1 MRPLIVFGTRP
12 EAIKLVSVWRAFQQ
26 AGIEPMVVDTGQ
38 QADIGTQA
46 SAAVGL
52 KADVS
57 LELMQ
62 PRQTPQ
68 QFLSRCLQALQ
79 EKFGDAAGFD
89 QVVVQGD
96 TTSTLAGALFGFYR
110 GRPVAHVE
118 AGMRTG
124 DLASPFPEEG
134 HRRLV
139 AQVTHWHFCPTRRER
154 NTLLRENVPGSR
166 IFVVGNTGID
176 ALEQVCQASSDMRQA
191 RAEPLVL
198 VTTHRRENLD
208 ARLEQIL
215 AAVQRLAIANP
226 RVEFV
231 FPVHPNPRVTEPAH
245 GLLNG
250 MKNVRLCAP
259 LAFDEFARALARCRF
274 AISDSGG
281 IQEEAPHLGKPVV
294 VVRDTT
300 ERAAAV
306 EAGSAFLVGADGAAI
321 VEVSQR
327 LLDDDAFYRRAAVP
341 RQLFGDGRAGER
353 IVSIL
358 RGLGAREFVAPVGQ
372 AAAPAVQIVHAAAPA
387 GQNGPRS
394 LPRGS
399 AGRAAAQ

>member
-12 EAIKLVSVWRAFQQ
+12 EAIKLVSVWRALQQ
-26 AGIEPMVVDTGQ
+26 AGLEPVVVDTGQ

-46 SAAVGL
+46 STSVGL

-62 PRQTPQ
+62 PHQTPQ
-68 QFLSRCLQALQ
+68 QFLSRCLQALR

-89 QVVVQGD
+89 QVIVQGD
-96 TTSTLAGALFGFYR
+96 TTSTLAGALFGFYS

-154 NTLLRENVPGSR
+154 NSLLRENVPGSR

-176 ALEQVCQASSDMRQA
+176 ALEQVCQASPDMRQA

-198 VTTHRRENLD
+198 VITHWREDMD
-208 ARLEQIL
+208 ARFEQIL
-215 AAVQRLAIANP
+215 AAIRRLAAANP
-226 RVEFV
+226 RVEFL
-231 FPVHPNPRVTEPAH
+231 FQARLEAQAQETAK
-245 GLLNG
+245 GMLNG
-250 MKNVRLCAP
+250 IKNIHLDQP
-259 LAFDEFARALARCRF
+259 LAFDDFVAALARCRF
-274 AISDSGG
+274 VISDCED
-281 IQEEAPHLGKPVV
+281 IEEQAPHLGKPVV
-294 VVRDTT
+294 VVRDAT

-306 EAGSAFLVGADGAAI
+306 EAGTAFLASAECAAI
-321 VEVSQR
+321 VDVSQR
-327 LLDDDAFYRRAAVP
+327 LLDDDRFYRGAALA
-341 RQLFGDGRAGER
+341 RKLFGDGRAGER
-353 IVSIL
+353 IVSVL
-358 RGLGAREFVAPVGQ
+358 RGLGAREFVAPIGH
-372 AAAPAVQIVHAAAPA
+372 AAVPAVQIVHAAAPA
-387 GQNGPRS
+387 GKNGV
-394 LPRGS
+394 
-399 AGRAAAQ
+399 RASTGLAAER

>member
-1 MRPLIVFGTRP
+1 MRCPQMRPLIVFGTRP

-79 EKFGDAAGFD
+79 ENFGDAARFD

-96 TTSTLAGALFGFYR
+96 TTSTLAGALFGFYS

-154 NTLLRENVPGSR
+154 NTLLRE
-166 IFVVGNTGID
+166 
-176 ALEQVCQASSDMRQA
+176 
-191 RAEPLVL
+191 
-198 VTTHRRENLD
+198 
-208 ARLEQIL
+208 
-215 AAVQRLAIANP
+215 
-226 RVEFV
+226 
-231 FPVHPNPRVTEPAH
+231 
-245 GLLNG
+245 
-250 MKNVRLCAP
+250 
-259 LAFDEFARALARCRF
+259 
-274 AISDSGG
+274 
-281 IQEEAPHLGKPVV
+281 
-294 VVRDTT
+294 
-300 ERAAAV
+300 
-306 EAGSAFLVGADGAAI
+306 
-321 VEVSQR
+321 
-327 LLDDDAFYRRAAVP
+327 
-341 RQLFGDGRAGER
+341 
-353 IVSIL
+353 
-358 RGLGAREFVAPVGQ
+358 
-372 AAAPAVQIVHAAAPA
+372 
-387 GQNGPRS
+387 
-394 LPRGS
+394 
-399 AGRAAAQ
+399 

>member
-26 AGIEPMVVDTGQ
+26 AAIEPMVVDTGQ

-96 TTSTLAGALFGFYR
+96 TTSTLAGALFGFYS

-215 AAVQRLAIANP
+215 AAVRRLAIANP

-231 FPVHPNPRVTEPAH
+231 FPLHSNPTVVEAVQVT
-245 GLLNG
+245 LNG

-259 LAFDEFARALARCRF
+259 LAFDDFAHALARCRF

-281 IQEEAPHLGKPVV
+281 IQEQAPHLGKPVV
-294 VVRDTT
+294 VVRDAT

-306 EAGSAFLVGADGAAI
+306 EAGTAFLVAAECAAI

-327 LLDDDAFYRRAAVP
+327 LLDDDRFYRGAAVP
-341 RQLFGDGRAGER
+341 RQLFGDGHAGER
-353 IVSIL
+353 IVAIL
-358 RGLGAREFVAPVGQ
+358 RGLGAREFVAPVGH
-372 AAAPAVQIVHAAAPA
+372 AAASAVQIVHAEAPA

-394 LPRGS
+394 PARGS
-399 AGRAAAQ
+399 DGLALAR